1 MESIVGSSATLTL
14 MIGSYVAGYL
24 MKLGRRRVLI
34 LAALIGSIGAAI
46 TIY

>member
-14 MIGSYVAGYL
+14 MIGSYFAGIL
-24 MKLGRRRVLI
+24 IKSGRRRVLV
-34 LAALIGSIGAAI
+34 LAAMIGSIGAAI